1 MARQSYTP
9 EYQHSWA
16 LVIGIDSYQDT
27 SLPPLETAVKGAR
40 EVAQLLQDDL
50 GFDAGRII
58 RLENEQATQR
68 AIRRAFADPLG
79 RADRVGRDD
88 RVLIYFAGH
97 GLTYDTAEG
106 LIGCIAPY
114 DIETAYWDTAI
125 PMDELTRLANRSHA
139 KHVLFLLD
147 ACFSGFATVREV
159 DSGAQRQMAD
169 YLTRP
174 VRQVIAAGTR
184 EQAVSDLW
192 GPGRHSLFTGFLL
205 EGLGGAAPAPGGILR
220 AFHLAGYLQDVVAQ
234 HSRSRQTPQY
244 AALMGSSG
252 GDFVFG
258 VRDVVQLPQWLT
270 AFAES
275 ADPSQRVM
283 AVRELLKT
291 AQGDDP
297 RLADVALDHLERLCG
312 DEDAIVRSSAAAA
325 LEQVAPA
332 PEPPAP
338 EDVRDEPVPV
348 TPAPEPPAPEDVRD
362 EPVQV
367 APAPASPMTK
377 PTPTPTRPVPGAKRA
392 RRGLKPLWIVGGLA
406 GAAVLVAVLL
416 ALSGVIGKPAAE
428 EEPVEEE
435 EPAAVEDVPVPDVVG
450 MDVAS
455 ARAALEDARFVV
467 EEVAEEYEVIDQP
480 PAVEEQDDII
490 DDQYPDAGT
499 LLGTGERVTIVLW
512 FPAYVTPTPSYEK
525 PPLTVGDYFVY
536 RMSWDESEK
545 TYSVVGEDQVNG
557 RSVWVVET
565 TLDKTDYYQSYL
577 ETIRVDQ
584 ETGVYLQFELNAV
597 YASPETW
604 LIDEEQVQVTERRYN
619 TSYDLEEGIEERV
632 SILIDTSDEEHE
644 SSRQIVGSPSIFRI
658 TRDLQIDEW
667 YPWKFE
673 GQWPSQ
679 VVGEDVITV
688 PAGTFDCWAVKIV
701 QSEDGQHYIRY
712 FDKETGMLV
721 RYENWVKRDDEWEIV
736 EEEVLISFLYSA
748 AGNR

>member
-106 LIGCIAPY
+106 LIGCVAPY

-159 DSGAQRQMAD
+159 DSGAQRQVAD

-205 EGLGGAAPAPGGILR
+205 EGLSGAAPAPGGILR

-297 RLADVALDHLERLCG
+297 CLADVALDHLERLCG

-325 LEQVAPA
+325 LGQVA
-332 PEPPAP
+332 
-338 EDVRDEPVPV
+338 
-348 TPAPEPPAPEDVRD
+348 PAPEPPAPEDVRD

-367 APAPASPMTK
+367 APAPEPS
-377 PTPTPTRPVPGAKRA
+377 TPTRPVPGAKRA
-392 RRGLKPLWIVGGLA
+392 RQGLKPLWIVGGLA
-406 GAAVLVAVLL
+406 GAAVLVVVLL

-435 EPAAVEDVPVPDVVG
+435 EPAVVESIPVPDVVG
-450 MDVAS
+450 MDIAS

-467 EEVAEEYEVIDQP
+467 EVLEEEGELIIGQA
-480 PAVEEQDDII
+480 PAVEEQADIV
-490 DDQYPDAGT
+490 DDQDPDAGT
-499 LLGTGERVTIVLW
+499 LLGTGERVIIVLKM
-512 FPAYVTPTPSYEK
+512 PPTYVTPTPSYEK

-545 TYSVVGEDQVNG
+545 TYSVVGGDQVNG
-557 RSVWVVET
+557 RPVWVVEAT
-565 TLDKTDYYQSYL
+565 WDTDGYQSYL
-577 ETIRVDQ
+577 ETVWVDQ
-584 ETGVYLQFELNAV
+584 ETGVHLQLELNEV
-597 YASPETW
+597 YASPKTW
-604 LIDEEQVQVTERRYN
+604 LIDEEQVQVTERRYSS
-619 TSYDLEEGIEERV
+619 SYELEEGIQEKV
-632 SILIDTSDEEHE
+632 SIVIDTSNEEHE
-644 SSRQIVGSPSIFRI
+644 SFGQIVGGPSIFKI
-658 TRDLQIDEW
+658 TRDLKIDEW

-679 VVGEDVITV
+679 VVGEDVIAV
-688 PAGTFDCWAVKIV
+688 PAGTFDCWAVKTV

-736 EEEVLISFLYSA
+736 EGEVLISFLYSA